1 MKTFFRKALSIAA
14 VSAVMVA
21 AVSCGE
27 SQADK
32 IKKLDAAAAAVDSVY
47 KGVEAPV
54 SNLKAQANDTDVT
67 VSVAVLDSMIRID
80 LVGDEMMDYFMAQQ
94 IKKAPAALVNEV
106 TKAVTGTAGALQLSV
121 TDLYGNER
129 TFSFTGETLRH
140 LYKAKG
146 SQLNAPRVKE
156 QVCRM
161 LLPALP
167 NALATTDAESIDL
180 SVDKSFLTY
189 TVTFASDRRFKDSGQ
204 GLLTRIYMDA
214 FKAQY
219 ASLGE
224 LCDPVVEML
233 KSLGIDGV
241 CVIYK
246 ALNGDKEI
254 RQAFPWR
261 TIME

>member
-1 MKTFFRKALSIAA
+1 MKTFFRKALSVAA
-14 VSAVMVA
+14 ACGVMVA

-47 KGVEAPV
+47 NGVEAPV
-54 SNLKAQANDTDVT
+54 SNLKVLATDTDVT
-67 VSVAVLDSMIRID
+67 VAVAVLDSMIRID

-94 IKKAPAALVNEV
+94 IKETPAALVNEV
-106 TKAVTGTAGALQLSV
+106 TKAVTGTAGALKLSV

-156 QVCRM
+156 QVCR
-161 LLPALP
+161 LLQPAIP
-167 NALATTDAESIDL
+167 NGLATAEAESIDL
-180 SVDKSFLTY
+180 SVEKSFLTY
-189 TVTFASDRRFKDSGQ
+189 TVTFANDRRFKDSGQ
-204 GLLTRIYMDA
+204 GLLTRIYLDA
-214 FKAQY
+214 FKEQY

-224 LCDPVVEML
+224 LCDPVVKML
-233 KSLGIDGV
+233 KSLQIDGV

-261 TIME
+261 NIIE